1 MSGLPYVFPRQLSS
15 PQVNLLL
22 FAIHELSDMERTAAA
37 RVSGKEAAGFT
48 LHKPTVIEVIYGLY
62 HP

>member
-1 MSGLPYVFPRQLSS
+1 MSGLPHVFPRQLSS

-22 FAIHELSDMERTAAA
+22 FAIHELSGMERTAVVK
-37 RVSGKEAAGFT
+37 VSEEPAVGFT
-48 LHKPTVIEVIYGLY
+48 PKPTVLEVIYGLY